1 MKNSSSAQEE
11 LPKSAIV
18 LDTETTGFEPSQ
30 GHRLVEVGCV
40 EIVNYLPT
48 GRTFQVYINPERD
61 MPIGAFRVHGLS
73 ADFLSGFPKF
83 SEVASEFLDFIQDRP
98 LVIHNASFDMKF
110 LQAELRLAE
119 LSALSNPVVDTLLIA
134 REKFPG
140 APASLDMLCRRF
152 QINNTHREKHGALL
166 DAHLLSQVYLELAG
180 GVQPNL
186 EFSPSQERGE
196 VGVAE
201 ALRGR
206 RPMRAPR
213 SFPVGSGETAAHAR
227 LLQDLGAPDWEA

>member
-1 MKNSSSAQEE
+1 MRNSSSAQEE

-119 LSALSNPVVDTLLIA
+119 LSALSNSVVDTLLIA

-186 EFSPSQERGE
+186 EFLPSQERGE

-206 RPMRAPR
+206 RPMRTPR
-213 SFPVGSGETAAHAR
+213 SFPVGFGETAAHAR
-227 LLQDLGAPDWEA
+227 LLKDLGAPDWEA